1 MSGSARECHENRALG
16 LVRKTGS
23 WAEAA
28 GCALDPL
35 NTWEYSHGVFVF
47 TGKYVSDLR
56 ILRKYVSKNVPISHR
71 KARSSRYCKRRWNR
85 KSRQCV
91 FNYLHYLSIHLFF
104 FFLFFFIYIFLFIS
118 QLHLIDKEK
127 INPKRL
133 SANPL
138 YKSEKRKYRRR
149 EVQKPRQRL

>member
-1 MSGSARECHENRALG
+1 MSGSAKECHENRALG

-35 NTWEYSHGVFVF
+35 NTWEYSHGVLVF
-47 TGKYVSDLR
+47 TGKYVSDIR
-56 ILRKYVSKNVPISHR
+56 ILRKYVSKKVPISHR

-104 FFLFFFIYIFLFIS
+104 FSFLFHLYIFV
-118 QLHLIDKEK
+118 HLTTTF
-127 INPKRL
+127 N
-133 SANPL
+133 
-138 YKSEKRKYRRR
+138 
-149 EVQKPRQRL
+149 RQRKNKSQETKREPVVYAREKKVSKT